1 MQYQV
6 PHEGI
11 EFEIPDAWLVSAG
24 AVGFSPAAA
33 AYVASSSEEWP
44 TTLVP
49 LADVEAP
56 HRDAGVIG
64 LHEDRAVSLLR
75 AFRAGIAVPPLEV
88 HEPPEPRRFRYRVRD
103 GFHRYYLSVAAG
115 FPM

>member
-1 MQYQV
+1 
-6 PHEGI
+6 
-11 EFEIPDAWLVSAG
+11 
-24 AVGFSPAAA
+24 
-33 AYVASSSEEWP
+33 
-44 TTLVP
+44 LVP

-56 HRDAGVIG
+56 RRDAGVIG

-88 HEPPEPRRFRYRVRD
+88 HEPPEPRKFRYRVRD

-115 FPM
+115 FPMLPVSVRPFFDFNAL